1 MKRFKKTYI
10 EITNICNL
18 ACDFCPKTERPLKF
32 MNRELFEEILIKIQG
47 SSEYIYFHVMGE
59 PFLHPDLAV
68 FLSLCQKYGY
78 RVNITTNG
86 TLIDKVTDSIISEK
100 ALRQVN
106 FSLHSFEANT
116 NEYPMDSYL
125 DKIFEFIRK
134 ARKERELL
142 ICLRLWNLS
151 DEGKNIQ
158 NKYILK
164 RVEQEFKIDYTIE
177 NNLTPCRGIKLGEN
191 IFLNQAEIFT
201 WPDLQGADIGSKG
214 FCYGLRDQIAVLV
227 DGTVVPCCLD
237 CEGIISLGNIREQ
250 DLNNII
256 QGERAQEFYE
266 SFSRR
271 EVIEPL
277 CRKCGYRSRFK
288 L

>member
-1 MKRFKKTYI
+1 MAGF
-10 EITNICNL
+10 
-18 ACDFCPKTERPLKF
+18 LK
-32 MNRELFEEILIKIQG
+32 
-47 SSEYIYFHVMGE
+47 
-59 PFLHPDLAV
+59 
-68 FLSLCQKYGY
+68 LCQKYGY

-86 TLIDKVTDSIISEK
+86 TLIDKVSDSIILEK

-125 DKIFEFIRK
+125 NKIFEFIRK

-158 NKYILK
+158 NRYILK
-164 RVEQEFKIDYTIE
+164 RVEQEFNIDYTIE
-177 NNLTPCRGIKLGEN
+177 NNLTPCKGIKLGEN
-191 IFLNQAEIFT
+191 IFLNQADIFT
-201 WPDLQGADIGSKG
+201 WPDLQRVDIDNKG

-237 CEGIISLGNIREQ
+237 REGIINMGNIREQ
-250 DLNNII
+250 DLSSII
-256 QGERAQEFYE
+256 KSKRAKEFYE

-277 CRKCGYRSRFK
+277 CRKCGYRSRFNI
-288 L
+288 